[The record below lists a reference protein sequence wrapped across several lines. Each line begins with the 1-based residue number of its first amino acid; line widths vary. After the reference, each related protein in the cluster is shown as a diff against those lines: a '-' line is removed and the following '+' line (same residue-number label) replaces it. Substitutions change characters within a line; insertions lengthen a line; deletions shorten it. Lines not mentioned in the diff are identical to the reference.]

1 MKIEKLAAA
10 EGMPGYFPPG
20 AVKTEGG
27 FHICTMAEGEN
38 VSLAV
43 FETSGGEEKQRIFP
57 FPESSRLGN
66 MRTIRLLGGDFAGLS
81 YSLIC
86 DGTEQPDPFGH
97 AFTGRETWGELSHVK
112 NPLRS
117 PFELPYFDWEGDEPL
132 HIPYEDMI
140 LYRIHARGLTMGPGG
155 TDRKD
160 KTAGRPGTFQAIRD
174 KIPYFRELGVTSLE
188 LMPPN
193 EFEEVMMP
201 DSSDGNPYGPDEPTG
216 KLNYWGYGPGLLF
229 APKASYSEGKP
240 GKKNPSSEFKALV
253 KELHKNGLELIIEL
267 YFTGKES
274 AAFIS
279 EAVRFWVREYHVDGI
294 HLTGIASCP
303 SLADDPWLSRT
314 KLFASF
320 WEEGGS
326 EKGKQEKSRH
336 LAEYNDGFLVDMRRL
351 LKGDEDQMN
360 GLIFRSRRNPRNMG
374 VINYMA
380 HSNGFTLADSVSYE
394 MKHNEANGEN
404 NQDGSAWNYTWNCGV
419 EGPSR
424 KKKIVSMRQKQI
436 RNALLILFLSQG
448 TPLLLAGDEFGATKG
463 GNNNSYCQD
472 NAVSW
477 LDWRL
482 LETNRDLFQFTKQV
496 IAFRKKHPV
505 FHMPQEPMGMDYL
518 VCGHPDVSYHG
529 VKAWCPEFEN
539 FRRQLGIM
547 YCGDY
552 AKRPD
557 GSSDDFFFT
566 AYNMHWEPHEFAL
579 PKLPKGMKWHLAFN
593 TDDKDRNGIYEEGK
607 EPCLE
612 QQKQFLVPARTI
624 VVFIGLKDPETEKNG
639 KKGSGKKSP
648 KKTEKKAGKE
658 GEKAPSKKLQKTA
671 AAVLTAAAL
680 SLACQNP
687 FDGSHTAFAAGP
699 GTPAYG
705 QGDPYNSYQWAFLNN
720 GQFRLVTGTQNM
732 NSSMPGHLS
741 DSRDSSDY
749 GPETEGRATTF
760 ARAGMDINLTPAR
773 TAYDALENKG
783 QVVVAVIDTGVQTD
797 HEDLKNSIW
806 TNPGETA
813 GDGVD
818 NDKNGFVDDVH
829 GWNFYSGKGE
839 LYQGSEDNH
848 GTHSAG
854 TIAAGKNGVGITGIC
869 DPAYVK
875 IMPLKVLGTKDGV
888 GTPENV
894 AKAIRYAEA
903 QGASVGNLSFG
914 TGKFNQELYDTMKN
928 SGMLFVVAAG
938 NGDKEGKGVNLDEKP
953 VYPAAFD
960 LENIISVASMRL
972 DGNLEPSSNYGGSS
986 VDLAAPGKYIL
997 STISG
1002 GQYAYMSGTS
1012 MAAPMVSGTA
1022 ALIKSARPDLSTGK
1036 IREILLN
1043 SSEKNSSMEGKTTTA
1058 GMLDAGKA
1066 MELAGKA

>member
-1 MKIEKLAAA
+1 MGECNVKIEKLAAA

-27 FHICTMAEGEN
+27 FHICTMAEGES

-43 FETSGGEEKQRIFP
+43 FEMSGGKEKKRVFP
-57 FPESSRLGN
+57 FPERSRLGN
-66 MRTIRLLGGDFAGLS
+66 MYTIRILGEDFSGLS
-81 YSLIC
+81 YSLLC
-86 DGTEQPDPFGH
+86 DGTECPDPFGRT
-97 AFTGRETWGELSHVK
+97 FTGRETWGDLSHVK
-112 NPLRS
+112 NPLRT
-117 PFELPYFDWEGDEPL
+117 PFELPYFDWEDDKPL
-132 HIPYEDMI
+132 QIPYEDMI
-140 LYRIHARGLTMGPGG
+140 LYRIHTRGLTMGPAG

-160 KTAGRPGTFQAIRD
+160 KTAGRPGTFQAIQD
-174 KIPYFRELGVTSLE
+174 KIPYFKELGVTSLE

-201 DSSDGNPYGPDEPTG
+201 DGSDGNPYGSEEPTG
-216 KLNYWGYGPGLLF
+216 KLNYWGYGPGFLF
-229 APKASYSEGKP
+229 APKASYAGGKP
-240 GKKNPSSEFKALV
+240 GKKNPSEEFKDLV
-253 KELHKNGLELIIEL
+253 KELHKNGLELIVEL

-274 AAFIS
+274 PAFIS
-279 EAVRFWVREYHVDGI
+279 EAVRFWVREYHVDGV
-294 HLTGIASCP
+294 HLTGISSCP

-314 KLFASF
+314 KLFASY
-320 WEEGGS
+320 WEENGAERGRQ
-326 EKGKQEKSRH
+326 EKGRH

-360 GLIFRSRRNPRNMG
+360 GLIFRSRRNPKHMG
-374 VINYMA
+374 VVNYMA
-380 HSNGFTLADSVSYE
+380 HSNGFTLMDSVSYE

-424 KKKIVSMRQKQI
+424 KKKVVNMRQKQL

-448 TPLLLAGDEFGATKG
+448 TPLLLAGDEFGASKG

-482 LETNRDLFQFTKQV
+482 LETNRELFEFTKQV

-547 YCGDY
+547 YCGNY
-552 AKRPD
+552 AREPD
-557 GSSDDFFFT
+557 GSSDDFFFV

-579 PKLPKGMKWHLAFN
+579 PRLPKGMKWHLAFN
-593 TDDKDRNGIYEEGK
+593 TDDKEKNGIYEEGK

-612 QQKQFLVPARTI
+612 QQKQFLVPSRTI
-624 VVFIGLKDPETEKNG
+624 VVFIG
-639 KKGSGKKSP
+639 KKSDKKTDKKSGKKLA
-648 KKTEKKAGKE
+648 KG
-658 GEKAPSKKLQKTA
+658 A
-671 AAVLTAAAL
+671 AAVLTSAAL
-680 SLACQNP
+680 SLSGGNP
-687 FDGSHTAFAAGP
+687 FGGSVTAFAAGP

-720 GQFRLVTGTQNM
+720 GQFRLVTGNQNM
-732 NSSMPGHLS
+732 NSTMPGHLS
-741 DSRDSSDY
+741 DSQDSSAY
-749 GPETEGRATTF
+749 GPETEGRVTTF

-773 TAYDALENKG
+773 QSYDALESKS
-783 QVVVAVIDTGVQTD
+783 QVVVAVIDTGVQLD

-806 TNPGETA
+806 TNGGEVA
-813 GDGVD
+813 GDGID
-818 NDKNGFVDDVH
+818 NDKNGFADDVH
-829 GWNFYSGKGE
+829 GWNFYSGNGN

-869 DPAYVK
+869 DPGYVK
-875 IMPLKVLGTKDGV
+875 IMPLKVLGTKDGI

-894 AKAIRYAEA
+894 AKAVRYAEA
-903 QGASVGNLSFG
+903 QGASICNLSFG

-928 SGMLFVVAAG
+928 SRMLFVVAAG
-938 NGDKEGKGVNLDEKP
+938 NGDKEGTGINLDEKP

-972 DGNLEPSSNYGGSS
+972 DGNLEPSSNYGGGA

-997 STISG
+997 STISNN
-1002 GQYAYMSGTS
+1002 QYAYMSGTS
-1012 MAAPMVSGTA
+1012 MAAPMVSGAA
-1022 ALIKSARPDLSTGK
+1022 ALIKSARPDLTTEK
-1036 IREILLN
+1036 IREILL
-1043 SSEKNSSMEGKTTTA
+1043 SSAEKNSAMEGKTATA
-1058 GMLDAGKA
+1058 GMLDVGKA

>member
-43 FETSGGEEKQRIFP
+43 FETSGGKEKQRIFP
-57 FPESSRLGN
+57 FPERSRLGT
-66 MRTIRLLGGDFAGLS
+66 MRTIRILGGDFSGLS

-86 DGTEQPDPFGH
+86 DGTECPDPFGR
-97 AFTGRETWGELSHVK
+97 AFTGREIWGDLSHVK
-112 NPLRS
+112 HSLRT
-117 PFELPYFDWEGDEPL
+117 PFELSYFDWEDDKPL
-132 HIPYEDMI
+132 RIPYEDMI
-140 LYRIHARGLTMGPGG
+140 LYRIHTRGLTMGPGG

-160 KTAGRPGTFQAIRD
+160 RTAGAPGTFQAVRD
-174 KIPYFRELGVTSLE
+174 KIPYFKELGITSLE

-201 DSSDGNPYGPDEPTG
+201 DGSDGNPYGPEEPTG
-216 KLNYWGYGPGLLF
+216 KINYWGYGPGLLF
-229 APKASYSEGKP
+229 APKASYAGGKP
-240 GKKNPSSEFKALV
+240 GKKDPSLEFKELV

-279 EAVRFWVREYHVDGI
+279 EAVRFWVREYHVDGV
-294 HLTGIASCP
+294 HLTGISSCQF
-303 SLADDPWLSRT
+303 LADDPWLSGT
-314 KLFASF
+314 KLFAAF
-320 WEEGGS
+320 WEDDGS
-326 EKGKQEKSRH
+326 GRETRESKRF

-360 GLIFRSRRNPRNMG
+360 GLIFRSRRNPKHMG

-380 HSNGFTLADSVSYE
+380 HSNGFTLMDSVSYE

-404 NQDGSAWNYTWNCGV
+404 NQDGSDWNYTWNCGV

-424 KKKIVSMRQKQI
+424 KKKVAAMRQKQL

-448 TPLLLAGDEFGATKG
+448 TPLLLAGDEFGASKG

-472 NAVSW
+472 NGVSW

-482 LETNRDLFQFTKQV
+482 LETNRELFEFTKQV

-505 FHMPQEPMGMDYL
+505 FHMSQEPAGMDYL

-612 QQKQFLVPARTI
+612 QQKQFMVPARTI
-624 VVFIGLKDPETEKNG
+624 VVFIGLKVPEPE
-639 KKGSGKKSP
+639 KGSRKSG
-648 KKTEKKAGKE
+648 KKAGK
-658 GEKAPSKKLQKTA
+658 KTSQKA
-671 AAVLTAAAL
+671 AAKSAARKAAVVLTAAAL
-680 SLACQNP
+680 SLTCKSP
-687 FDGSHTAFAAGP
+687 FDGSLTAFAAGP
-699 GTPAYG
+699 GSPAYS

-732 NSSMPGHLS
+732 NATMPGHLS
-741 DSRDSSDY
+741 DSQDSSDY

-760 ARAGMDINLTPAR
+760 ARAGMDINLTLAR
-773 TAYDALENKG
+773 QSYDALESKS
-783 QVVVAVIDTGVQTD
+783 QVIVAVIDTGVQTD

-806 TNPGETA
+806 TNPGEIA
-813 GDGVD
+813 GDGAD

-829 GWNFYSGKGE
+829 GWNFYSGNGS

-854 TIAAGKNGVGITGIC
+854 TIAAEKNGVGISGIC

-875 IMPLKVLGTKDGV
+875 IMPLKVLGTKDGI

-903 QGASVGNLSFG
+903 QGASVCNLSFG

-928 SGMLFVVAAG
+928 SEMLFVVAAG
-938 NGDKEGKGVNLDEKP
+938 NGDKEGKGINLDEHP

-960 LENIISVASMRL
+960 LDNIISVASMRL
-972 DGNLEPSSNYGGSS
+972 DGTMEPSSNYGSGA

-997 STISG
+997 STISE

-1012 MAAPMVSGTA
+1012 MAAPMVSGAA
-1022 ALIKSARPDLSTGK
+1022 ALIKSARPGLSTEK
-1036 IREILLN
+1036 IREILLD
-1043 SSEKNSSMEGKTTTA
+1043 SSEKNGAMAGRTVTG

-1066 MELAGKA
+1066 MELAEKA